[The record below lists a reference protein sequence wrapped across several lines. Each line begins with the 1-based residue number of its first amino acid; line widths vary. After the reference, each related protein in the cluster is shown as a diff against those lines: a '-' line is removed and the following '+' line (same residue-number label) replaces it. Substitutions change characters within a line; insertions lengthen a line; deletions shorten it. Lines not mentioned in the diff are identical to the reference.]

1 MKYKAPNPEDYE
13 TEEEYLEAME
23 DYEAALYWEEE
34 MAMEDYY
41 EHKTQ

>member
-1 MKYKAPNPEDYE
+1 MKPPRPEDYA
-13 TEEEYLEAME
+13 TEEEFLRAM
-23 DYEAALYWEEE
+23 DAYEAALYWEEE